1 MTDHSGLGAYLRDCR
16 EARALSVEDVSAAT
30 RIAPRMILAIEDE
43 RFSELPASVYVRGF
57 IRAYC
62 ACVGV
67 PPDRAFSL
75 CPGHLLE
82 APAAP
87 APVVVIQAPAP
98 VRSRSRRPVTIGMAV
113 AGGLLVVLGVGAYR
127 LTTVPGPSPRALDVQ
142 GSGGPA
148 PGPSPSAP
156 APVSAAG
163 AAGAEGESPA
173 SRPAAGMSGAV
184 APVEAEGGRVLVMR
198 ADDTTWVRVTPEGA
212 QASEVVLGPG
222 GVREWR
228 SQGRFTVT
236 VGNAGG
242 VSLELDGAALPPLGG
257 RGQVVRD
264 VVIPP
269 EPGS

>member
-1 MTDHSGLGAYLRDCR
+1 
-16 EARALSVEDVSAAT
+16 VEDVSAAT
-30 RIAPRMILAIEDE
+30 RIAPRLILAIEDE

-148 PGPSPSAP
+148 PGPSPLVACF
-156 APVSAAG
+156 VAA
-163 AAGAEGESPA
+163 ATRFL
-173 SRPAAGMSGAV
+173 RP
-184 APVEAEGGRVLVMR
+184 
-198 ADDTTWVRVTPEGA
+198 
-212 QASEVVLGPG
+212 
-222 GVREWR
+222 
-228 SQGRFTVT
+228 
-236 VGNAGG
+236 
-242 VSLELDGAALPPLGG
+242 
-257 RGQVVRD
+257 
-264 VVIPP
+264 
-269 EPGS
+269 